1 MPGVDQHRT
10 RTGVAAGLT
19 SYALWGLFPFYFHA
33 LRPTGAL
40 ELLAQ
45 RVVWTFVLCLVLVVA
60 LRRGAR
66 ALAVVRSARQR
77 GLLALAAAAIAVNWG
92 VYGLAVVTGHV
103 LEASLG
109 YFVNPL
115 ITVLL
120 GVLVLRERLRRS
132 QWVAVGTG
140 LVAVV
145 VITADLGRLPWMA
158 LTVAVSFASYG
169 LLKNRLARAGGG
181 VDPLSGLT
189 LETTALLLPAAAAL
203 IRHSETPA
211 ATCPTTSALV
221 APMPVR
227 ATSAAVM
234 PPLLTTTSTSG
245 SSSRTALVSAAI
257 TFSPWARVPCPAE
270 RTRSLATATSG
281 APASRR
287 AARAATSRP
296 AAAGSCSAESVA
308 TTSAGPC
315 SRASSSSWAR
325 APSVCEPQTTSTRG
339 GLARTG
345 RGSRPALAT
354 PASSAASGA
363 AQRTSGRRPRA
374 PAASTAAASART
386 SSSSTASGTSTDPA
400 GAPRK
405 RSSRA
410 RGSRTTSSGTGTGVR
425 VDFSV
430 T

>member
-1 MPGVDQHRT
+1 MPGVDQPRT
-10 RTGVAAGLT
+10 RTGVLAGLA
-19 SYALWGLFPFYFHA
+19 SYAVWGLFPFYFHA
-33 LRPTGAL
+33 LKPTGAL

-45 RVVWTFVLCLVLVVA
+45 RVVWTFVLCVVLVVA

-66 ALAVVRSARQR
+66 ALAVVRSPRQR
-77 GLLALAAAAIAVNWG
+77 GLLALAAVAIAVNWG

-203 IRHSETPA
+203 AVLGARGGSTFTDPGGWHTVLLVLSGPATLVPLLLFAVAAGRVPLTVIGLLQYVTPVLQFVAAFVLGESMPPSRWIGFGLVWVALAVLTADALRHSRP
-211 ATCPTTSALV
+211 
-221 APMPVR
+221 
-227 ATSAAVM
+227 
-234 PPLLTTTSTSG
+234 
-245 SSSRTALVSAAI
+245 
-257 TFSPWARVPCPAE
+257 
-270 RTRSLATATSG
+270 
-281 APASRR
+281 
-287 AARAATSRP
+287 RP
-296 AAAGSCSAESVA
+296 APV
-308 TTSAGPC
+308 P
-315 SRASSSSWAR
+315 
-325 APSVCEPQTTSTRG
+325 AP
-339 GLARTG
+339 
-345 RGSRPALAT
+345 
-354 PASSAASGA
+354 
-363 AQRTSGRRPRA
+363 
-374 PAASTAAASART
+374 
-386 SSSSTASGTSTDPA
+386 
-400 GAPRK
+400 
-405 RSSRA
+405 
-410 RGSRTTSSGTGTGVR
+410 
-425 VDFSV
+425 
-430 T
+430 